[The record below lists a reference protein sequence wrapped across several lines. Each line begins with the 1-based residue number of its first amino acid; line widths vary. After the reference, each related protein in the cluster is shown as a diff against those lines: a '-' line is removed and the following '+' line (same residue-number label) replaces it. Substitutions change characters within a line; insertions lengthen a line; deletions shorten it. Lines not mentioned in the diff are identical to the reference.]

1 MAGVERIIHEQESSP
16 DERIEVRIRGLLPS
30 FTPAERRVAEQV
42 LADPAKTVR
51 STINELAA
59 SCGTSLTTVTRF
71 CRALGLAG
79 YAELRLA
86 LATEAGRVQ
95 SRTWTQ
101 GLGTEITLD
110 DPLER
115 VLASLVETDTRAI
128 EETASQLD
136 LGAMQKAVMAITGA
150 RRIDIYAVSGSAA
163 IARDLHLRLHHI
175 GCSSYSWSDVH
186 EALGSA
192 TLLGPADV
200 ALGISHS
207 GQTREV
213 IEPLELA
220 RRQGAATIAI
230 TNFPRSPL
238 AAVGDIVLTTAAREV
253 TYRSGGLSARHAQFV
268 ILDCLYIGVA
278 QRSFAHSE
286 PALAAVIEAVKGHRV
301 SSSSTPAAEK
311 PEKD

>member
-1 MAGVERIIHEQESSP
+1 MVGSKGIIHNQDESSE
-16 DERIEVRIRGLLPS
+16 ERVEVRIRGLLPS

-51 STINELAA
+51 STITELAA

-95 SRTWTQ
+95 SRTWAV
-101 GLGTEITLD
+101 GLGTEITPD
-110 DPLER
+110 DPLDR

-136 LGAMQKAVMAITGA
+136 LGALQKAVMAIAGA
-150 RRIDIYAVSGSAA
+150 RRIDIYGVSGSGA
-163 IARDLHLRLHHI
+163 IARDLHLRLHHL
-175 GCSSYSWSDVH
+175 GCTSYAWADVH
-186 EALGSA
+186 DALASA
-192 TLLGPADV
+192 TLLGPSDV

-220 RRQGAATIAI
+220 RRQGAATIVI

-238 AAVGDIVLTTAAREV
+238 AAVGDVVLTTAAREV
-253 TYRSGGLSARHAQFV
+253 TYRSGGLSARHAQFIV
-268 ILDCLYIGVA
+268 LDCLYIGVA
-278 QRSFAHSE
+278 QRSFANSE
-286 PALAAVIEAVKGHRV
+286 PALAAVIEAVQSHRV
-301 SSSSTPAAEK
+301 TSSPASHPEK
-311 PEKD
+311 PEPA